1 MARVT
6 CEGLCCHRWGHWRSF
21 VEEARPCRDVHKV
34 REEGR
39 GLQRAISLLLRF
51 FSHRYRGGSRL
62 GSAVLDGEKAAL
74 HRDEYGVSSIIGA
87 EFRHHIFHVSL
98 HRVFGD

>member
-1 MARVT
+1 MSTTFGKKDQNCNEQSRCFFASSAT
-6 CEGLCCHRWGHWRSF
+6 DTG
-21 VEEARPCRDVHKV
+21 AVHV
-34 REEGR
+34 P
-39 GLQRAISLLLRF
+39 
-51 FSHRYRGGSRL
+51 